1 MYKKNRDIHYDIIY
15 QRQIL
20 ETSSISIRRKLI
32 DYEGSSQWLKSSKT
46 ALDVCTWNYPKIKF
60 KNQNHVCSLLS
71 FLFLI
76 CVHINRCI
84 YVCTCMYVQF
94 FIQKID
100 RMSDI
105 QAQASDVSRSRW
117 FISWRR
123 TRILKN
129 QAWTKSLPVHASCMH
144 AKLLQSCLTL
154 CDPIDC
160 SPPGSS
166 VHGISQARTLEW
178 ISFPFSKGSSPP
190 RDQTQVSYCR
200 WILYQLNHQ
209 GSPFISITHR

>member
-46 ALDVCTWNYPKIKF
+46 ALNVCTWNYPKIKF
-60 KNQNHVCSLLS
+60 KSQNHVCSLLS

-166 VHGISQARTLEW
+166 VHGDSPGKNAGVGCHALLR
-178 ISFPFSKGSSPP
+178 GSSRP
-190 RDQTQVSYCR
+190 RDQTRISWASCIGR
-200 WILYQLNHQ
+200 RALY
-209 GSPFISITHR
+209 R